1 VQVGEELRSE
11 LALVKEELQ
20 KLEQLNADLRKEL
33 FLEKEN
39 SARQLAGAEADA
51 EDVIRELRRSVGDL
65 KGQLKQQVGLGCG
78 RALEHGEN

>member
-1 VQVGEELRSE
+1 MQVGEELRSE

-78 RALEHGEN
+78 LALENGEN